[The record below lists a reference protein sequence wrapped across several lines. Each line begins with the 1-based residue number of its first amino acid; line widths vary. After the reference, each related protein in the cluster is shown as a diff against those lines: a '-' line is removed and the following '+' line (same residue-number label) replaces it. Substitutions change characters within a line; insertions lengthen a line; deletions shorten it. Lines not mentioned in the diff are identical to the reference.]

1 MKQYQ
6 VSKDADYSICGILA
20 EDKTVEITIV
30 IGSKDVDREEI
41 KADLSSLIFEISMH
55 GKKVDEGNYSKYNF
69 VVNTENHSIT
79 LNISEFDAWDDDFDE
94 MTTEFLFHFGREYSS
109 LQDGEEV
116 RL

>member
-41 KADLSSLIFEISMH
+41 KAD
-55 GKKVDEGNYSKYNF
+55 GG
-69 VVNTENHSIT
+69 
-79 LNISEFDAWDDDFDE
+79 
-94 MTTEFLFHFGREYSS
+94 
-109 LQDGEEV
+109 
-116 RL
+116 